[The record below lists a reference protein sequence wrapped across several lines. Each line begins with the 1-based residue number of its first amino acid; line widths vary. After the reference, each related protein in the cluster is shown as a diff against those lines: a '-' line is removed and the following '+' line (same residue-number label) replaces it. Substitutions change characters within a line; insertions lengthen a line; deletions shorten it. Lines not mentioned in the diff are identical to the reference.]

1 MRFRRLGTTWGY
13 VNWARLTAF
22 SSGLFTNLSSAASRS
37 YFANLGLQLDFRV
50 VLFTYLNTTLSGG
63 YARAIDQN
71 GRTSGEYM
79 VSLRIL

>member
-1 MRFRRLGTTWGY
+1 
-13 VNWARLTAF
+13 VNWARLTVL
-22 SSGLFTNLSSAASRS
+22 SSGLFTNLSSPATRNY
-37 YFANLGLQLDFRV
+37 YFNVGTQVDFRV

-63 YARAIDQN
+63 YARAVDRN